1 MKKNKV
7 LLTKT
12 GDTYNCRYVLDQT
25 DIIDEKVDKGVSG
38 KFPQIIPYR
47 LEEKDNQREFIY
59 EIGNKVQLTEFL
71 KKEINKK
78 QMLTLLYNLLS
89 GLEAFGMNMISLSYV
104 AKDIQYVFVAP
115 ESLNVYFI
123 VAGVDKEITDLNE
136 VRNFVKDVICNAH
149 YFEMDRDNYVARL
162 ITFTN
167 KLGTFSVGDM
177 KEFVNQLLID
187 MGIHIE
193 EEKKKTEKKEEKTAN
208 DKVSRI
214 GVMQN
219 NAKMV
224 QPGASV
230 GGSVPPMPK
239 RQVPPM
245 PNGQPMPGRPMP
257 MQMGPDGKPM
267 NGQPMPGRPMP
278 MQMGPDGKPMNGQPM
293 PGRPMPMQMG
303 PDGKPMNGQPMPG
316 RPMPMQMGPDGKP
329 MNGQPMPGRPMPMQ
343 MGPDG
348 KPMNGQPMPGRPMP
362 MQMGPDGKPM
372 NGQPMPGRPMPMQMG
387 PDGKPMNGQPMPGR
401 PMPMQMG
408 PDGKPMNGQPMPG
421 RPMPMQMGPDGK
433 PMNGQPMPGRP
444 MPMQMG
450 PDGKPMNGQP
460 MPGRPMPM
468 QMGPDGKPIV
478 PPIPNRPSPSMPEK
492 KPEAAPVPPMPEKKP
507 EAAPVPPMPEKKP
520 EAAPVPPM
528 PEKKPEA
535 APVPPMPEKKPEAAP
550 VPPVE
555 EKKPQVPVPYL
566 LRIATNEKIYINKP
580 EFSIGRS
587 ATKADYTV
595 TDNSDVSRIHCII
608 ERKNGVSYIR
618 DNASTNGTFVNG
630 QNIAGQ
636 KNVFLTNNAK
646 VSLGDEGFIY
656 FVR

>member
-38 KFPQIIPYR
+38 KFPQIIPCR

-224 QPGASV
+224 QPGASAR
-230 GGSVPPMPK
+230 GSVPPMPN

-278 MQMGPDGKPMNGQPM
+278 MPGQ
-293 PGRPMPMQMG
+293 
-303 PDGKPMNGQPMPG
+303 
-316 RPMPMQMGPDGKP
+316 
-329 MNGQPMPGRPMPMQ
+329 
-343 MGPDG
+343 
-348 KPMNGQPMPGRPMP
+348 
-362 MQMGPDGKPM
+362 
-372 NGQPMPGRPMPMQMG
+372 
-387 PDGKPMNGQPMPGR
+387 
-401 PMPMQMG
+401 
-408 PDGKPMNGQPMPG
+408 
-421 RPMPMQMGPDGK
+421 
-433 PMNGQPMPGRP
+433 
-444 MPMQMG
+444 
-450 PDGKPMNGQP
+450 
-460 MPGRPMPM
+460 PMPM

-478 PPIPNRPSPSMPEK
+478 PPIPNRPASS
-492 KPEAAPVPPMPEKKP
+492 MPEKKP

>member
-12 GDTYNCRYVLDQT
+12 GDTYNCKYVLDQT

-115 ESLNVYFI
+115 ESLNIYFI

-219 NAKMV
+219 NAKMA
-224 QPGASV
+224 QPGASA
-230 GGSVPPMPK
+230 GGSVPPMPN

-245 PNGQPMPGRPMP
+245 PNGQPMPGRPMPMPGRPMPMPGQPMP

-303 PDGKPMNGQPMPG
+303 PDGKPMNRQPMPG
-316 RPMPMQMGPDGKP
+316 RPMPMP
-329 MNGQPMPGRPMPMQ
+329 GQ
-343 MGPDG
+343 
-348 KPMNGQPMPGRPMP
+348 PMP

-478 PPIPNRPSPSMPEK
+478 PPIPNRPASS
-492 KPEAAPVPPMPEKKP
+492 
-507 EAAPVPPMPEKKP
+507 MPEKKP

>member
-38 KFPQIIPYR
+38 KFPQIIPCR

-59 EIGNKVQLTEFL
+59 EIGNKVQLNEFL

-224 QPGASV
+224 QPGASAR
-230 GGSVPPMPK
+230 GSVPPMPN

-245 PNGQPMPGRPMP
+245 PNGQPMPGRPMPMQMGPDGKPMNGWPMPGRPMPMQMGPDGKPMNGQTMPGRPMPMQMGPDGKPMNGRPMPGRPMP

-303 PDGKPMNGQPMPG
+303 LDGKPMNGQLMPG

-329 MNGQPMPGRPMPMQ
+329 MNGR
-343 MGPDG
+343 
-348 KPMNGQPMPGRPMP
+348 
-362 MQMGPDGKPM
+362 
-372 NGQPMPGRPMPMQMG
+372 
-387 PDGKPMNGQPMPGR
+387 
-401 PMPMQMG
+401 
-408 PDGKPMNGQPMPG
+408 
-421 RPMPMQMGPDGK
+421 
-433 PMNGQPMPGRP
+433 PMPGRP

-478 PPIPNRPSPSMPEK
+478 PPIPNRPASS
-492 KPEAAPVPPMPEKKP
+492 MPEKKP

>member
-38 KFPQIIPYR
+38 KFPQIIPCR

-224 QPGASV
+224 QPGASARE
-230 GGSVPPMPK
+230 SVPPMPN

-245 PNGQPMPGRPMP
+245 PNGQPMPGRPMPMQMGPDGKPMNGWPMPGRPMPMQMGPDGKPMNGQTMPGRPMP

-303 PDGKPMNGQPMPG
+303 LDGKPMNGQLMPG

-329 MNGQPMPGRPMPMQ
+329 MNGR
-343 MGPDG
+343 
-348 KPMNGQPMPGRPMP
+348 
-362 MQMGPDGKPM
+362 
-372 NGQPMPGRPMPMQMG
+372 
-387 PDGKPMNGQPMPGR
+387 
-401 PMPMQMG
+401 
-408 PDGKPMNGQPMPG
+408 
-421 RPMPMQMGPDGK
+421 
-433 PMNGQPMPGRP
+433 PMPGRP

-478 PPIPNRPSPSMPEK
+478 PPIPNRPASS
-492 KPEAAPVPPMPEKKP
+492 
-507 EAAPVPPMPEKKP
+507 MPEKKP

>member
-12 GDTYNCRYVLDQT
+12 GDTYNCKYVLDQT

-115 ESLNVYFI
+115 ESLNIYFI

-219 NAKMV
+219 NAKMA
-224 QPGASV
+224 QPGASA
-230 GGSVPPMPK
+230 GGSVPPMPN

-257 MQMGPDGKPM
+257 M
-267 NGQPMPGRPMP
+267 PGRPMP
-278 MQMGPDGKPMNGQPM
+278 MPGQ
-293 PGRPMPMQMG
+293 
-303 PDGKPMNGQPMPG
+303 
-316 RPMPMQMGPDGKP
+316 
-329 MNGQPMPGRPMPMQ
+329 
-343 MGPDG
+343 
-348 KPMNGQPMPGRPMP
+348 
-362 MQMGPDGKPM
+362 
-372 NGQPMPGRPMPMQMG
+372 
-387 PDGKPMNGQPMPGR
+387 
-401 PMPMQMG
+401 
-408 PDGKPMNGQPMPG
+408 
-421 RPMPMQMGPDGK
+421 
-433 PMNGQPMPGRP
+433 
-444 MPMQMG
+444 
-450 PDGKPMNGQP
+450 
-460 MPGRPMPM
+460 PMPM

-478 PPIPNRPSPSMPEK
+478 PPIPNRPASS
-492 KPEAAPVPPMPEKKP
+492 
-507 EAAPVPPMPEKKP
+507 MPEKKP

>member
-38 KFPQIIPYR
+38 KFPQIIPCR
-47 LEEKDNQREFIY
+47 LEKKDNQREFIY

-193 EEKKKTEKKEEKTAN
+193 EEKKKTEKKEEKTVN

-224 QPGASV
+224 QPGASAR
-230 GGSVPPMPK
+230 GSVPPMPN

-362 MQMGPDGKPM
+362 MQIGSDGKPM
-372 NGQPMPGRPMPMQMG
+372 NGRPMPGRPMPMQMG

-401 PMPMQMG
+401 PMPMQIG
-408 PDGKPMNGQPMPG
+408 SDGKPMNGRPMPG
-421 RPMPMQMGPDGK
+421 RL
-433 PMNGQPMPGRP
+433 
-444 MPMQMG
+444 
-450 PDGKPMNGQP
+450 
-460 MPGRPMPM
+460 MPM

-478 PPIPNRPSPSMPEK
+478 PPIPNRPASSMPKK

-507 EAAPVPPMPEKKP
+507 EAT
-520 EAAPVPPM
+520 
-528 PEKKPEA
+528 
-535 APVPPMPEKKPEAAP
+535 PVPPMPEKKPEAAP

>member
-38 KFPQIIPYR
+38 KFPQIIPCR

-224 QPGASV
+224 QPGASA
-230 GGSVPPMPK
+230 GGSVPPMPN

-257 MQMGPDGKPM
+257 MRMGPDGKPM

-303 PDGKPMNGQPMPG
+303 PDGKPMNRQPMPG
-316 RPMPMQMGPDGKP
+316 RPMPMQMGPDGKLMNGQPMPMQMGLDGKP

-362 MQMGPDGKPM
+362 MQIGPDGKPM
-372 NGQPMPGRPMPMQMG
+372 NGRPMPNRPMPMQMG

-408 PDGKPMNGQPMPG
+408 PDGK
-421 RPMPMQMGPDGK
+421 
-433 PMNGQPMPGRP
+433 
-444 MPMQMG
+444 
-450 PDGKPMNGQP
+450 P

-528 PEKKPEA
+528 PEKKPET
-535 APVPPMPEKKPEAAP
+535 AP

-636 KNVFLTNNAK
+636 ENVFLTNNAK

>member
-38 KFPQIIPYR
+38 KFPQIIPCR

-224 QPGASV
+224 QPGASA
-230 GGSVPPMPK
+230 GGSVPPMPN

-267 NGQPMPGRPMP
+267 NGQPMPNRPMP
-278 MQMGPDGKPMNGQPM
+278 MRMGPDGKPMNGQPM

-303 PDGKPMNGQPMPG
+303 PG
-316 RPMPMQMGPDGKP
+316 
-329 MNGQPMPGRPMPMQ
+329 
-343 MGPDG
+343 
-348 KPMNGQPMPGRPMP
+348 
-362 MQMGPDGKPM
+362 
-372 NGQPMPGRPMPMQMG
+372 
-387 PDGKPMNGQPMPGR
+387 
-401 PMPMQMG
+401 
-408 PDGKPMNGQPMPG
+408 
-421 RPMPMQMGPDGK
+421 
-433 PMNGQPMPGRP
+433 
-444 MPMQMG
+444 
-450 PDGKPMNGQP
+450 GKPMNGQP

-478 PPIPNRPSPSMPEK
+478 PPIPNRPAPSMPEK
-492 KPEAAPVPPMPEKKP
+492 KPEAAPVLPMPEKKP
-507 EAAPVPPMPEKKP
+507 EAT
-520 EAAPVPPM
+520 PVPPM

-566 LRIATNEKIYINKP
+566 LRVATNEKIYINKP

-636 KNVFLTNNAK
+636 ENVFLTNNAK

>member
-38 KFPQIIPYR
+38 KFPQIIPCR

-224 QPGASV
+224 QPGASAR
-230 GGSVPPMPK
+230 GSVPPMPN

-245 PNGQPMPGRPMP
+245 P
-257 MQMGPDGKPM
+257 
-267 NGQPMPGRPMP
+267 
-278 MQMGPDGKPMNGQPM
+278 
-293 PGRPMPMQMG
+293 
-303 PDGKPMNGQPMPG
+303 
-316 RPMPMQMGPDGKP
+316 
-329 MNGQPMPGRPMPMQ
+329 
-343 MGPDG
+343 
-348 KPMNGQPMPGRPMP
+348 
-362 MQMGPDGKPM
+362 
-372 NGQPMPGRPMPMQMG
+372 
-387 PDGKPMNGQPMPGR
+387 
-401 PMPMQMG
+401 
-408 PDGKPMNGQPMPG
+408 
-421 RPMPMQMGPDGK
+421 
-433 PMNGQPMPGRP
+433 
-444 MPMQMG
+444 
-450 PDGKPMNGQP
+450 NGQP

-478 PPIPNRPSPSMPEK
+478 PPIPNRPASS
-492 KPEAAPVPPMPEKKP
+492 
-507 EAAPVPPMPEKKP
+507 
-520 EAAPVPPM
+520 M

>member
-38 KFPQIIPYR
+38 KFPQIIPCR

-59 EIGNKVQLTEFL
+59 EIGNKVQLNEFL

-224 QPGASV
+224 QPGASARE
-230 GGSVPPMPK
+230 SVPPMPN

-257 MQMGPDGKPM
+257 MQMGLDGKPM
-267 NGQPMPGRPMP
+267 NGQLMPGRPMP
-278 MQMGPDGKPMNGQPM
+278 MQMGPDGKPMNG
-293 PGRPMPMQMG
+293 R
-303 PDGKPMNGQPMPG
+303 
-316 RPMPMQMGPDGKP
+316 
-329 MNGQPMPGRPMPMQ
+329 
-343 MGPDG
+343 
-348 KPMNGQPMPGRPMP
+348 
-362 MQMGPDGKPM
+362 
-372 NGQPMPGRPMPMQMG
+372 
-387 PDGKPMNGQPMPGR
+387 
-401 PMPMQMG
+401 
-408 PDGKPMNGQPMPG
+408 
-421 RPMPMQMGPDGK
+421 
-433 PMNGQPMPGRP
+433 PMPGRP

-478 PPIPNRPSPSMPEK
+478 PPIPNRPASS
-492 KPEAAPVPPMPEKKP
+492 MPEKKP

>member
-372 NGQPMPGRPMPMQMG
+372 
-387 PDGKPMNGQPMPGR
+387 
-401 PMPMQMG
+401 
-408 PDGKPMNGQPMPG
+408 
-421 RPMPMQMGPDGK
+421 
-433 PMNGQPMPGRP
+433 
-444 MPMQMG
+444 
-450 PDGKPMNGQP
+450 
-460 MPGRPMPM
+460 PGRPMPM

-535 APVPPMPEKKPEAAP
+535 APVPPVEEKKPEAAS

>member
-1 MKKNKV
+1 MNGERDMKKNKV

-38 KFPQIIPYR
+38 KFPQIIPCR

-224 QPGASV
+224 QPGASAR
-230 GGSVPPMPK
+230 GSVPPMPN

-245 PNGQPMPGRPMP
+245 P
-257 MQMGPDGKPM
+257 
-267 NGQPMPGRPMP
+267 
-278 MQMGPDGKPMNGQPM
+278 
-293 PGRPMPMQMG
+293 
-303 PDGKPMNGQPMPG
+303 
-316 RPMPMQMGPDGKP
+316 
-329 MNGQPMPGRPMPMQ
+329 
-343 MGPDG
+343 
-348 KPMNGQPMPGRPMP
+348 
-362 MQMGPDGKPM
+362 
-372 NGQPMPGRPMPMQMG
+372 
-387 PDGKPMNGQPMPGR
+387 
-401 PMPMQMG
+401 
-408 PDGKPMNGQPMPG
+408 
-421 RPMPMQMGPDGK
+421 
-433 PMNGQPMPGRP
+433 NGQPMPGRP

-478 PPIPNRPSPSMPEK
+478 PPIPNRPASSMPEK

-520 EAAPVPPM
+520 EATPVPPM

-535 APVPPMPEKKPEAAP
+535 APVPPMP
-550 VPPVE
+550 

>member
-257 MQMGPDGKPM
+257 MQMGPDGKP
-267 NGQPMPGRPMP
+267 
-278 MQMGPDGKPMNGQPM
+278 
-293 PGRPMPMQMG
+293 
-303 PDGKPMNGQPMPG
+303 
-316 RPMPMQMGPDGKP
+316 
-329 MNGQPMPGRPMPMQ
+329 
-343 MGPDG
+343 
-348 KPMNGQPMPGRPMP
+348 
-362 MQMGPDGKPM
+362 
-372 NGQPMPGRPMPMQMG
+372 
-387 PDGKPMNGQPMPGR
+387 
-401 PMPMQMG
+401 
-408 PDGKPMNGQPMPG
+408 
-421 RPMPMQMGPDGK
+421 
-433 PMNGQPMPGRP
+433 
-444 MPMQMG
+444 
-450 PDGKPMNGQP
+450 
-460 MPGRPMPM
+460 
-468 QMGPDGKPIV
+468 IV
-478 PPIPNRPSPSMPEK
+478 PPIPNRPSPS
-492 KPEAAPVPPMPEKKP
+492 
-507 EAAPVPPMPEKKP
+507 MPEKKP

>member
-38 KFPQIIPYR
+38 KFPQIIPCR

-59 EIGNKVQLTEFL
+59 EIGNKVQLNEFL

-224 QPGASV
+224 QPGASARE
-230 GGSVPPMPK
+230 SVPPMPN

-267 NGQPMPGRPMP
+267 NGRPMPGRL
-278 MQMGPDGKPMNGQPM
+278 
-293 PGRPMPMQMG
+293 
-303 PDGKPMNGQPMPG
+303 
-316 RPMPMQMGPDGKP
+316 
-329 MNGQPMPGRPMPMQ
+329 
-343 MGPDG
+343 
-348 KPMNGQPMPGRPMP
+348 
-362 MQMGPDGKPM
+362 
-372 NGQPMPGRPMPMQMG
+372 
-387 PDGKPMNGQPMPGR
+387 
-401 PMPMQMG
+401 
-408 PDGKPMNGQPMPG
+408 
-421 RPMPMQMGPDGK
+421 
-433 PMNGQPMPGRP
+433 
-444 MPMQMG
+444 
-450 PDGKPMNGQP
+450 
-460 MPGRPMPM
+460 MPM

-478 PPIPNRPSPSMPEK
+478 PPIPNRPASSMPK
-492 KPEAAPVPPMPEKKP
+492 
-507 EAAPVPPMPEKKP
+507 
-520 EAAPVPPM
+520 
-528 PEKKPEA
+528 KKPEA

>member
-224 QPGASV
+224 QPGASAR
-230 GGSVPPMPK
+230 GSVPPMPN

-267 NGQPMPGRPMP
+267 NGR
-278 MQMGPDGKPMNGQPM
+278 
-293 PGRPMPMQMG
+293 
-303 PDGKPMNGQPMPG
+303 
-316 RPMPMQMGPDGKP
+316 
-329 MNGQPMPGRPMPMQ
+329 
-343 MGPDG
+343 
-348 KPMNGQPMPGRPMP
+348 
-362 MQMGPDGKPM
+362 
-372 NGQPMPGRPMPMQMG
+372 
-387 PDGKPMNGQPMPGR
+387 
-401 PMPMQMG
+401 
-408 PDGKPMNGQPMPG
+408 
-421 RPMPMQMGPDGK
+421 
-433 PMNGQPMPGRP
+433 
-444 MPMQMG
+444 
-450 PDGKPMNGQP
+450 P

-478 PPIPNRPSPSMPEK
+478 PPIPNRPASS
-492 KPEAAPVPPMPEKKP
+492 
-507 EAAPVPPMPEKKP
+507 
-520 EAAPVPPM
+520 M

>member
-38 KFPQIIPYR
+38 KFPQIIPCR

-59 EIGNKVQLTEFL
+59 EIGNKVQLNEFL

-224 QPGASV
+224 QPGASAR
-230 GGSVPPMPK
+230 GSVPPMPN

-267 NGQPMPGRPMP
+267 NGWPMPGRPMP
-278 MQMGPDGKPMNGQPM
+278 MQMGPDGKPMNGQT
-293 PGRPMPMQMG
+293 
-303 PDGKPMNGQPMPG
+303 
-316 RPMPMQMGPDGKP
+316 
-329 MNGQPMPGRPMPMQ
+329 
-343 MGPDG
+343 
-348 KPMNGQPMPGRPMP
+348 
-362 MQMGPDGKPM
+362 
-372 NGQPMPGRPMPMQMG
+372 
-387 PDGKPMNGQPMPGR
+387 MPGR

-478 PPIPNRPSPSMPEK
+478 PPIPNRPASS
-492 KPEAAPVPPMPEKKP
+492 MPEKKP

>member
-38 KFPQIIPYR
+38 KFPQIIPCR

-224 QPGASV
+224 QPGASA
-230 GGSVPPMPK
+230 GGSVPPMPN

-278 MQMGPDGKPMNGQPM
+278 MQMGPDGKPMNGRSM
-293 PGRPMPMQMG
+293 P
-303 PDGKPMNGQPMPG
+303 N
-316 RPMPMQMGPDGKP
+316 
-329 MNGQPMPGRPMPMQ
+329 
-343 MGPDG
+343 
-348 KPMNGQPMPGRPMP
+348 
-362 MQMGPDGKPM
+362 
-372 NGQPMPGRPMPMQMG
+372 
-387 PDGKPMNGQPMPGR
+387 
-401 PMPMQMG
+401 
-408 PDGKPMNGQPMPG
+408 
-421 RPMPMQMGPDGK
+421 
-433 PMNGQPMPGRP
+433 
-444 MPMQMG
+444 
-450 PDGKPMNGQP
+450 
-460 MPGRPMPM
+460 RPMPM

-478 PPIPNRPSPSMPEK
+478 PPIPNRPAPSMPEK

-520 EAAPVPPM
+520 ET
-528 PEKKPEA
+528 
-535 APVPPMPEKKPEAAP
+535 AP

-636 KNVFLTNNAK
+636 ENVFLTNNAK

>member
-1 MKKNKV
+1 MNGERDMKKNKV

-38 KFPQIIPYR
+38 KFPQIIPCR

-224 QPGASV
+224 QPGASAR
-230 GGSVPPMPK
+230 GSVPPMPN

-245 PNGQPMPGRPMP
+245 P
-257 MQMGPDGKPM
+257 
-267 NGQPMPGRPMP
+267 
-278 MQMGPDGKPMNGQPM
+278 
-293 PGRPMPMQMG
+293 
-303 PDGKPMNGQPMPG
+303 
-316 RPMPMQMGPDGKP
+316 
-329 MNGQPMPGRPMPMQ
+329 
-343 MGPDG
+343 
-348 KPMNGQPMPGRPMP
+348 
-362 MQMGPDGKPM
+362 
-372 NGQPMPGRPMPMQMG
+372 
-387 PDGKPMNGQPMPGR
+387 
-401 PMPMQMG
+401 
-408 PDGKPMNGQPMPG
+408 
-421 RPMPMQMGPDGK
+421 
-433 PMNGQPMPGRP
+433 NGQPMPGRP

-478 PPIPNRPSPSMPEK
+478 PPIPNRPASS
-492 KPEAAPVPPMPEKKP
+492 
-507 EAAPVPPMPEKKP
+507 MPEKKP

>member
-38 KFPQIIPYR
+38 KFPQIIPCR

-187 MGIHIE
+187 MGIYIE

-224 QPGASV
+224 RPGASA
-230 GGSVPPMPK
+230 GGSVPPMPN

-257 MQMGPDGKPM
+257 MRMGPDGKPM

-293 PGRPMPMQMG
+293 PGRPMPM
-303 PDGKPMNGQPMPG
+303 PN
-316 RPMPMQMGPDGKP
+316 
-329 MNGQPMPGRPMPMQ
+329 
-343 MGPDG
+343 
-348 KPMNGQPMPGRPMP
+348 
-362 MQMGPDGKPM
+362 
-372 NGQPMPGRPMPMQMG
+372 
-387 PDGKPMNGQPMPGR
+387 
-401 PMPMQMG
+401 
-408 PDGKPMNGQPMPG
+408 
-421 RPMPMQMGPDGK
+421 
-433 PMNGQPMPGRP
+433 
-444 MPMQMG
+444 
-450 PDGKPMNGQP
+450 
-460 MPGRPMPM
+460 RPMPM

-492 KPEAAPVPPMPEKKP
+492 KPEAAPVPPMPEKKL
-507 EAAPVPPMPEKKP
+507 
-520 EAAPVPPM
+520 
-528 PEKKPEA
+528 EA

>member
-1 MKKNKV
+1 MNGERDMKKNKV

-38 KFPQIIPYR
+38 KFPQIIPCR

-224 QPGASV
+224 QPGASA
-230 GGSVPPMPK
+230 GGSVPPMPN

-257 MQMGPDGKPM
+257 MRMGPDGKPM

-303 PDGKPMNGQPMPG
+303 PDGKPMNRQPMPG
-316 RPMPMQMGPDGKP
+316 RPMPMQMGPDGKLMNGQPMPMQMGLDGKP

-362 MQMGPDGKPM
+362 MQIGPDGKPM
-372 NGQPMPGRPMPMQMG
+372 NGRPMPNRPMPMQMG

-408 PDGKPMNGQPMPG
+408 PDGK
-421 RPMPMQMGPDGK
+421 
-433 PMNGQPMPGRP
+433 
-444 MPMQMG
+444 
-450 PDGKPMNGQP
+450 P

-528 PEKKPEA
+528 PEKKPET
-535 APVPPMPEKKPEAAP
+535 AP

-636 KNVFLTNNAK
+636 ENVFLTNNAK

>member
-1 MKKNKV
+1 MNGERDMKKNKV

-38 KFPQIIPYR
+38 KFPQIIPCR

-224 QPGASV
+224 QPGASAR
-230 GGSVPPMPK
+230 GSVPPMPN

-303 PDGKPMNGQPMPG
+303 PDGKPMNGRPMPG

-348 KPMNGQPMPGRPMP
+348 KPMNGR
-362 MQMGPDGKPM
+362 
-372 NGQPMPGRPMPMQMG
+372 
-387 PDGKPMNGQPMPGR
+387 
-401 PMPMQMG
+401 
-408 PDGKPMNGQPMPG
+408 
-421 RPMPMQMGPDGK
+421 
-433 PMNGQPMPGRP
+433 
-444 MPMQMG
+444 
-450 PDGKPMNGQP
+450 P

-478 PPIPNRPSPSMPEK
+478 PPIPNRPASSMPEK

-520 EAAPVPPM
+520 EV
-528 PEKKPEA
+528 

>member
-38 KFPQIIPYR
+38 KFPQIIPCR

-224 QPGASV
+224 QPGASA
-230 GGSVPPMPK
+230 GGSVPPMPN

-303 PDGKPMNGQPMPG
+303 PDGKPMNRQPMPG

-329 MNGQPMPGRPMPMQ
+329 MNGQPMPGRPMPM
-343 MGPDG
+343 P
-348 KPMNGQPMPGRPMP
+348 N
-362 MQMGPDGKPM
+362 
-372 NGQPMPGRPMPMQMG
+372 
-387 PDGKPMNGQPMPGR
+387 
-401 PMPMQMG
+401 
-408 PDGKPMNGQPMPG
+408 
-421 RPMPMQMGPDGK
+421 
-433 PMNGQPMPGRP
+433 
-444 MPMQMG
+444 
-450 PDGKPMNGQP
+450 
-460 MPGRPMPM
+460 RPMPM

-478 PPIPNRPSPSMPEK
+478 PPIPNRPAPSMPEK

-507 EAAPVPPMPEKKP
+507 ET
-520 EAAPVPPM
+520 
-528 PEKKPEA
+528 
-535 APVPPMPEKKPEAAP
+535 AP

-636 KNVFLTNNAK
+636 ENVFLTNNAK

>member
-38 KFPQIIPYR
+38 KFPQIIPCR

-219 NAKMV
+219 NAKMA
-224 QPGASV
+224 QPGASA
-230 GGSVPPMPK
+230 GGSVPPMPN

-316 RPMPMQMGPDGKP
+316 RPMPMP
-329 MNGQPMPGRPMPMQ
+329 N
-343 MGPDG
+343 
-348 KPMNGQPMPGRPMP
+348 
-362 MQMGPDGKPM
+362 
-372 NGQPMPGRPMPMQMG
+372 
-387 PDGKPMNGQPMPGR
+387 
-401 PMPMQMG
+401 
-408 PDGKPMNGQPMPG
+408 
-421 RPMPMQMGPDGK
+421 
-433 PMNGQPMPGRP
+433 
-444 MPMQMG
+444 
-450 PDGKPMNGQP
+450 
-460 MPGRPMPM
+460 RPMPM

-478 PPIPNRPSPSMPEK
+478 PPIPNRPAPSMPEK

-520 EAAPVPPM
+520 ET
-528 PEKKPEA
+528 
-535 APVPPMPEKKPEAAP
+535 AP

-636 KNVFLTNNAK
+636 ENVFLTNNAK

>member
-38 KFPQIIPYR
+38 KFPQIIPCR
-47 LEEKDNQREFIY
+47 LEKKDNQREFIY

-193 EEKKKTEKKEEKTAN
+193 EEKKKTEKKEEKTVN

-224 QPGASV
+224 QPGASAR
-230 GGSVPPMPK
+230 GSVPPMPN

-257 MQMGPDGKPM
+257 MQIGSDGKPM
-267 NGQPMPGRPMP
+267 NGRPMPGRL
-278 MQMGPDGKPMNGQPM
+278 
-293 PGRPMPMQMG
+293 
-303 PDGKPMNGQPMPG
+303 
-316 RPMPMQMGPDGKP
+316 
-329 MNGQPMPGRPMPMQ
+329 
-343 MGPDG
+343 
-348 KPMNGQPMPGRPMP
+348 
-362 MQMGPDGKPM
+362 
-372 NGQPMPGRPMPMQMG
+372 
-387 PDGKPMNGQPMPGR
+387 
-401 PMPMQMG
+401 
-408 PDGKPMNGQPMPG
+408 
-421 RPMPMQMGPDGK
+421 
-433 PMNGQPMPGRP
+433 
-444 MPMQMG
+444 
-450 PDGKPMNGQP
+450 
-460 MPGRPMPM
+460 MPM

-478 PPIPNRPSPSMPEK
+478 PPIPNRPASSMPK
-492 KPEAAPVPPMPEKKP
+492 
-507 EAAPVPPMPEKKP
+507 
-520 EAAPVPPM
+520 
-528 PEKKPEA
+528 KKPEA

>member
-38 KFPQIIPYR
+38 KFPQIIPCR

-59 EIGNKVQLTEFL
+59 EIGNKVQLNEFL

-224 QPGASV
+224 QPGASAR
-230 GGSVPPMPK
+230 GSVPPMPN

-316 RPMPMQMGPDGKP
+316 RPMPMQMGLDGKP
-329 MNGQPMPGRPMPMQ
+329 MNGQL
-343 MGPDG
+343 
-348 KPMNGQPMPGRPMP
+348 
-362 MQMGPDGKPM
+362 
-372 NGQPMPGRPMPMQMG
+372 
-387 PDGKPMNGQPMPGR
+387 
-401 PMPMQMG
+401 
-408 PDGKPMNGQPMPG
+408 
-421 RPMPMQMGPDGK
+421 
-433 PMNGQPMPGRP
+433 MPGRP

-478 PPIPNRPSPSMPEK
+478 PPIPNRPASS
-492 KPEAAPVPPMPEKKP
+492 MPEKKP

>member
-1 MKKNKV
+1 
-7 LLTKT
+7 
-12 GDTYNCRYVLDQT
+12 
-25 DIIDEKVDKGVSG
+25 
-38 KFPQIIPYR
+38 
-47 LEEKDNQREFIY
+47 
-59 EIGNKVQLTEFL
+59 
-71 KKEINKK
+71 
-78 QMLTLLYNLLS
+78 
-89 GLEAFGMNMISLSYV
+89 
-104 AKDIQYVFVAP
+104 
-115 ESLNVYFI
+115 
-123 VAGVDKEITDLNE
+123 
-136 VRNFVKDVICNAH
+136 
-149 YFEMDRDNYVARL
+149 
-162 ITFTN
+162 
-167 KLGTFSVGDM
+167 
-177 KEFVNQLLID
+177 
-187 MGIHIE
+187 
-193 EEKKKTEKKEEKTAN
+193 
-208 DKVSRI
+208 
-214 GVMQN
+214 
-219 NAKMV
+219 
-224 QPGASV
+224 
-230 GGSVPPMPK
+230 
-239 RQVPPM
+239 
-245 PNGQPMPGRPMP
+245 
-257 MQMGPDGKPM
+257 
-267 NGQPMPGRPMP
+267 
-278 MQMGPDGKPMNGQPM
+278 
-293 PGRPMPMQMG
+293 
-303 PDGKPMNGQPMPG
+303 
-316 RPMPMQMGPDGKP
+316 
-329 MNGQPMPGRPMPMQ
+329 
-343 MGPDG
+343 
-348 KPMNGQPMPGRPMP
+348 
-362 MQMGPDGKPM
+362 
-372 NGQPMPGRPMPMQMG
+372 
-387 PDGKPMNGQPMPGR
+387 
-401 PMPMQMG
+401 MPMQMG

>member
-38 KFPQIIPYR
+38 KFPQIIPCR

-187 MGIHIE
+187 MGIYIE

-224 QPGASV
+224 RPGASA
-230 GGSVPPMPK
+230 GGSVPPMPN

-245 PNGQPMPGRPMP
+245 PNGQPMPGRPMPMPGQPMP

-293 PGRPMPMQMG
+293 PGRPMPM
-303 PDGKPMNGQPMPG
+303 PN
-316 RPMPMQMGPDGKP
+316 
-329 MNGQPMPGRPMPMQ
+329 
-343 MGPDG
+343 
-348 KPMNGQPMPGRPMP
+348 
-362 MQMGPDGKPM
+362 
-372 NGQPMPGRPMPMQMG
+372 
-387 PDGKPMNGQPMPGR
+387 
-401 PMPMQMG
+401 
-408 PDGKPMNGQPMPG
+408 
-421 RPMPMQMGPDGK
+421 
-433 PMNGQPMPGRP
+433 
-444 MPMQMG
+444 
-450 PDGKPMNGQP
+450 
-460 MPGRPMPM
+460 RPMPM

-492 KPEAAPVPPMPEKKP
+492 KPEAAPVPPMPEKKL
-507 EAAPVPPMPEKKP
+507 
-520 EAAPVPPM
+520 
-528 PEKKPEA
+528 EA

-566 LRIATNEKIYINKP
+566 LRIATNEKIYIDKP